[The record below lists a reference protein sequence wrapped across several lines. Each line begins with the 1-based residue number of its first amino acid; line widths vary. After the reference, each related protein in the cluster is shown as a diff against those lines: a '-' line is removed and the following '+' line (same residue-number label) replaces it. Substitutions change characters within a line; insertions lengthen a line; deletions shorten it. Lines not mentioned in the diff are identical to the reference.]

1 MSPGYRYPGHF
12 TRTREGATLCAVHM
26 MSGLMAKPLPK
37 KETRSFASHVSLN
50 DQPAWVQELVLPPP
64 KKGEVLLLARISD
77 ETAERAS
84 RNDHRCE
91 KCGLGLGLAGA
102 PRRETSG
109 LRAGNTPR
117 AQIVRFR
124 VRPAA

>member
-1 MSPGYRYPGHF
+1 
-12 TRTREGATLCAVHM
+12 M

-37 KETRSFASHVSLN
+37 KETRSFASHASLN

-91 KCGLGLGLAGA
+91 KCGLGAQATPATSVISRGPIAASFGIR
-102 PRRETSG
+102 PGIRR
-109 LRAGNTPR
+109 PC
-117 AQIVRFR
+117 V
-124 VRPAA
+124 

>member
-1 MSPGYRYPGHF
+1 
-12 TRTREGATLCAVHM
+12 M

-37 KETRSFASHVSLN
+37 KETRSFASHASLN

-91 KCGLGLGLAGA
+91 KCGLEVAHRCTRTYTNLCAG
-102 PRRETSG
+102 PCG
-109 LRAGNTPR
+109 FVGPVFHL
-117 AQIVRFR
+117 
-124 VRPAA
+124 